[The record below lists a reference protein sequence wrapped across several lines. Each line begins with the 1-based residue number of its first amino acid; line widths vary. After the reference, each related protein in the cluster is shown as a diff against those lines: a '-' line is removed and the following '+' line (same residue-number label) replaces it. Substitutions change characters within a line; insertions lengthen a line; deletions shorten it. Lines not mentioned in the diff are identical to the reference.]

1 MATAMQDVS
10 PSFTSSPTSTMTTI
24 STTTAATAAAAPK
37 PDKPRKLR
45 SACDACHR
53 SKTRCSGGNPCTR
66 CHEYMSPCTYSYSS
80 RCGKPK
86 GARSRKTLEREQRVA
101 AAAESARIAGNPS
114 ALASLPATSTC
125 TSTATTAAA
134 AAATTT
140 TIATTTAPSQ
150 GPAVDSAA
158 AAAAATTSTVAS
170 PRADD
175 CLGLFDDDEESNP
188 FFSSGS
194 ENTGGTSFS
203 PDWIPPL
210 PSISDSDLSFPLL
223 ESCLGPDHDCN
234 DSLFWSTTAEPD
246 CQPTSKEPLDPRS
259 KLLRSCKCLQTLS
272 SLTARDIRRFD
283 ATFVFVRNYARAFS
297 AFYHCSHCPKDAG
310 SISMA
315 VTALQL
321 ATTALEKTAT
331 AGTDAAGFKS
341 GCSGMTAADL
351 DEDLLTPGAEFF
363 LPANG
368 RGASNPAF
376 QLGSYQIAPL
386 PGEPDL
392 EEHSE
397 ILNILIR
404 SAVRRLLAV
413 CWQIWDLLRGPASR
427 DGRGHVFEPY
437 DPSSSSSSSSSSFS
451 SGPEIHQL
459 CDLSCSA
466 EAAQFRSTLVQIPAR
481 LCNLLALSERVSVRA
496 CDQHDADDA
505 SGKPPKYDPIPKS
518 RDQRVYDFSI
528 DVLPVY

>member
-125 TSTATTAAA
+125 TSTATAAA
-134 AAATTT
+134 TTTTKTTTTTT

-150 GPAVDSAA
+150 GPAGDSAA

-351 DEDLLTPGAEFF
+351 DEDLLTPGAELF

-481 LCNLLALSERVSVRA
+481 LCNLLAL
-496 CDQHDADDA
+496 
-505 SGKPPKYDPIPKS
+505 
-518 RDQRVYDFSI
+518 
-528 DVLPVY
+528 